1 MTARRLIGI
10 DLAWS
15 ENNGTGCAELVRDR
29 GQLTLTRIGIRHSLD
44 DIVNWIDP
52 ECGDWVVAVDAPL
65 VICNQTGSRAAD
77 QQPSKLYQ
85 PYEAGAYPANLD
97 RLGKDHRGGQ
107 LLRALKSHDA
117 ALVEQAADINDGR
130 LTFETYPHIVMVE
143 LFGLKKTIKY
153 KKGRVACR
161 RRGQRKLAKKIR
173 HHLCSADANP
183 RLHPNDKLDD
193 LLHEPDPILKGR
205 YLKHREDRLDALI
218 CAYTAAWLDAE
229 RPLLGLGQAGAGVM
243 LAPRL
248 REIAPPLI
256 YPETQPTRDG

>member
-15 ENNGTGCAELVRDR
+15 ERNGTGCAELAWE
-29 GQLTLTRIGIRHSLD
+29 GNELTLTRICVRDSLD

-65 VICNQTGSRAAD
+65 VVTNWEGRRCAD
-77 QQPSKLYQ
+77 AQASKFYHR
-85 PYEAGAYPANLD
+85 YEAGAYPTNLKL
-97 RLGKDHRGGQ
+97 LGEDHRGGQ
-107 LLRALKSHDA
+107 LLEKLKERCGDV
-117 ALVEQAADINDGR
+117 VECADHLDGSR
-130 LTFETYPHIVMVE
+130 LIFETYPHIVMVE

-153 KKGRVACR
+153 KKGRVAKR
-161 RRGQRKLAKKIR
+161 RDGQHQLADRLR
-173 HHLCSADANP
+173 HHLCATDANL
-183 RLHPNDKLDD
+183 RLRPNDELDC

-205 YLKHREDRLDALI
+205 DLKSREDKLDALI

-229 RPLLGLGQAGAGVM
+229 RPLLGLGEVGAGVM

-248 REIAPPLI
+248 REIAPASYTLSP
-256 YPETQPTRDG
+256 RDS

>member
-15 ENNGTGCAELVRDR
+15 ERNGTGCAELVRE
-29 GQLTLTRIGIRHSLD
+29 GSELTLTRIGVRDSLD
-44 DIVNWIDP
+44 DIINWIDP

-65 VICNQTGSRAAD
+65 VIRNKTGSRVAD

-107 LLRALKSHDA
+107 LLRALKNRGA
-117 ALVEQAADINDGR
+117 ALVEEGSDINDGR
-130 LTFETYPHIVMVE
+130 LVFETYPHIVMVE
-143 LFGLKKTIKY
+143 LFHLEKTIKY

-161 RRGQRKLAKKIR
+161 RRGQRKLAQKIR
-173 HHLCSADANP
+173 KRLCGSSASL
-183 RLHPNDKLDD
+183 RLGVNDELDR
-193 LLHEPDPILKGR
+193 LLREPDPILRGRDLKGR
-205 YLKHREDRLDALI
+205 EDKLDALI
-218 CAYTAAWLDAE
+218 CAYTAAWLDAG
-229 RPLLGLGQAGAGVM
+229 RPLLGLGEVGAGVM

-248 REIAPPLI
+248 REIACASYTLSP
-256 YPETQPTRDG
+256 RDL